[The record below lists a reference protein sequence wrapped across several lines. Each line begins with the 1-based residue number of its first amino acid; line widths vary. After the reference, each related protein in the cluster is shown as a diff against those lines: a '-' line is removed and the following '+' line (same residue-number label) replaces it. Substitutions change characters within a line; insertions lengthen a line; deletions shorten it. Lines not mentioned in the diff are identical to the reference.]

1 MGLKQDADQED
12 KRTNEIGTSI
22 PLLDT
27 MPTISGKIF
36 TADALLTQ
44 RALATY
50 LNDRGADYVFTVKG
64 NQKTLLADI
73 RTLFTDIIH
82 AWDPDFVTETP
93 KPEHGRHETCSIWV
107 SDQLNDYARF
117 PGVPQVFAIKRDV
130 HEIASGRR
138 SCTIAYGVTSLSGTA
153 ASAARLLELNRTY
166 WCIEAMHHILDWS
179 FDEDRGRI
187 RSGHG
192 PEITTQFRRFAI
204 GLIKTRGLPVAETTC
219 ALNRKTRRVLDF
231 LKLTGNSRPRKCTEN

>member
-64 NQKTLLADI
+64 NQKTLLDDI

-82 AWDPDFVTETP
+82 ARDPDVVTETP
-93 KPEHGRHETCSIWV
+93 KPDHGRHETRSIWV
-107 SDQLNDYARF
+107 
-117 PGVPQVFAIKRDV
+117 
-130 HEIASGRR
+130 
-138 SCTIAYGVTSLSGTA
+138 SGTA
-153 ASAARLLELNRTY
+153 ASAARLLELNRTH

-187 RSGHG
+187 RCGNG
-192 PEITTQFRRFAI
+192 PEIITQFRRFAI
-204 GLIKTRGLPVAETTC
+204 GIIKTRDLPVAETLR
-219 ALNRKTRRVLDF
+219 ALNRKPRRVLDF
-231 LKLTGNSRPRKCTEN
+231 LKLTGNSRPRKLTEN